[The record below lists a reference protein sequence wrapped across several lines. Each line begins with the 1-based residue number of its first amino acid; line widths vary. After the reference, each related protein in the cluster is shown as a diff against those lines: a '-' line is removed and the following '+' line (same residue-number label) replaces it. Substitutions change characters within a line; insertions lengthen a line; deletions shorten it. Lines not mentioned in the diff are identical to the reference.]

1 MMALSTIGANQIASI
16 TSAAMPTGS
25 VLQVQRTQFTGTNTI
40 STTNNVWNVMTDLT
54 VDITPTSTSSIIML
68 QLFLGAWEHS
78 AADDHM
84 CYFGFYRDSTLLV
97 APTAGSRLEAVGM
110 GATNYVDDDNLSTP
124 AVAWINYFDT
134 PSSTSQITYK
144 GAMMEISNGTFYLN
158 RTAQDTDASGHE
170 RTISTIVATE
180 IAG

>member
-1 MMALSTIGANQIASI
+1 MALSKITNGGVAASGI
-16 TSAAMPTGS
+16 PSGG
-25 VLQVQRTQFTGTNTI
+25 VVQVQQTQFTGTNTI

-97 APTAGSRLEAVGM
+97 APTAGSRLETVGM
-110 GATNYVDDDNLSTP
+110 GATNYTADDNLSTP

-144 GAMMEISNGTFYLN
+144 GAMMELSNGTFYLN

-170 RTISTIVATE
+170 RSISTIVATE

>member
-1 MMALSTIGANQIASI
+1 
-16 TSAAMPTGS
+16 
-25 VLQVQRTQFTGTNTI
+25 
-40 STTNNVWNVMTDLT
+40 
-54 VDITPTSTSSIIML
+54 
-68 QLFLGAWEHS
+68 
-78 AADDHM
+78 M

-97 APTAGSRLEAVGM
+97 APTAGSRTEAIGM
-110 GATNYVDDDNLSTP
+110 GATNYTADDNLSTP

-144 GAMMEISNGTFYLN
+144 GAMMELSNGTFSLN
-158 RTAQDTDASGHE
+158 RTATDSDNSGHE

>member
-1 MMALSTIGANQIASI
+1 MPLTKIRAGAYASGGVI
-16 TSAAMPTGS
+16 
-25 VLQVQRTQFTGTNTI
+25 QVQRTQFTGTNTI
-40 STTNNVWNVMTDLT
+40 STTNNVWNVITDLT
-54 VDITPTSTSSIIML
+54 VNITPTSTSSTIML
-68 QLFLGAWEHS
+68 QLFIGAWEHS

-97 APTAGSRLEAVGM
+97 APTSGSRTETVGM
-110 GATNYVDDDNLSTP
+110 GATNFTGDDHLTTP

-144 GAMMEISNGTFYLN
+144 GAMMELSNGTFYLN
-158 RTAQDTDASGHE
+158 RTATDSDSSGHE
-170 RTISTIVATE
+170 RSISTIVATE

>member
-1 MMALSTIGANQIASI
+1 MALSTIGANQIASI

-54 VDITPTSTSSIIML
+54 VNITPTSTSSTIML
-68 QLFLGAWEHS
+68 QLFLGGWEHS
-78 AADDHM
+78 ASEDHM

-97 APTAGSRLEAVGM
+97 APTSGSRTETVGM
-110 GATNYVDDDNLSTP
+110 GATNFTGDDHLTTP

-144 GAMMEISNGTFYLN
+144 GAMMELSNGDFYLN
-158 RTAQDTDASGHE
+158 RTQTDANSSGHE
-170 RTISTIVATE
+170 RSVSTIVATE